1 MVGGV
6 GAAGYFVVDFA
17 VRVFDL
23 MRMEVVLCFKVA
35 KDDWLVEE
43 VRLPIAINFMQ
54 RFIEYFKLFFL
65 HFD

>member
-1 MVGGV
+1 MVRGV
-6 GAAGYFVVDFA
+6 GAARYLVVDFT

-23 MRMEVVLCFKVA
+23 MRMEVVLCFEVA

-43 VRLPIAINFMQ
+43 VRLPITINFMQ
-54 RFIEYFKLFFL
+54 RFVEYLKLFFL